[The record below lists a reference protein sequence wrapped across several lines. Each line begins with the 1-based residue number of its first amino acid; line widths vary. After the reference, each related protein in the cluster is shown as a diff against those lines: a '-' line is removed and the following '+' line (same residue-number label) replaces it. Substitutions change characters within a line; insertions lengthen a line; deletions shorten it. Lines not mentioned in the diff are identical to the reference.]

1 MNTVRQA
8 PSSSVKSVAT
18 TLVANTAR
26 RRLLIS
32 NGTGA
37 VAYVNF
43 STTAG
48 ASGAGNYHLKL
59 AIAENLMIEAYD
71 GPATAGSAVVFTEFI

>member
-32 NGTGA
+32 NGTA
-37 VAYVNF
+37 ALAYVNF
-43 STTAG
+43 TTTAG
-48 ASGAGNYHLKL
+48 ASGSHHLKL
-59 AIAENLMIEAYD
+59 AIGENLLIEAYD

>member
-1 MNTVRQA
+1 MNTVQLP
-8 PSSSVKSVAT
+8 PSASVKSVAT

-26 RRLLIS
+26 RRLLLS

-37 VAYVNF
+37 AAYVNF
-43 STTAG
+43 STVAG
-48 ASGAGNYHLKL
+48 ALNGYHLKL
-59 AIAENLMIEAYD
+59 AIGENLVIEAYT

>member
-32 NGTGA
+32 NSTA
-37 VAYVNF
+37 ALAYVNF
-43 STTAG
+43 TTTAG
-48 ASGAGNYHLKL
+48 ASGSHHLKL
-59 AIAENLMIEAYD
+59 AIGENLLIEAYD

>member
-1 MNTVRQA
+1 MNTVQLP
-8 PSSSVKSVAT
+8 PSASVKSVAT

-26 RRLLIS
+26 RRLLLS
-32 NGTGA
+32 NSTAA
-37 VAYVNF
+37 VAFVNF

-48 ASGAGNYHLKL
+48 HATNGHHLKL
-59 AIAENLMIEAYD
+59 ATGENLMIEGYT

>member
-48 ASGAGNYHLKL
+48 ASGAYHLKL

>member
-1 MNTVRQA
+1 MNTVQLP
-8 PSSSVKSVAT
+8 PSASVKSVAT

-26 RRLLIS
+26 RRLLLS
-32 NGTGA
+32 NSTA
-37 VAYVNF
+37 AAAYVNF

-48 ASGAGNYHLKL
+48 ALGSHHLKL
-59 AIAENLMIEAYD
+59 ATGENLIIEGYT

>member
-48 ASGAGNYHLKL
+48 ASNAYHLKL
-59 AIAENLMIEAYD
+59 ATAENLMIEAYD

>member
-43 STTAG
+43 STTVG
-48 ASGAGNYHLKL
+48 ASSAYHLKL
-59 AIAENLMIEAYD
+59 AIAENLLIEAYD